1 MIKELINSTAG
12 LKKWLK
18 LEDSGDH
25 LSVFATTPRHFP
37 NNRWEPVLIG
47 KGQELPLLDER
58 LLLEGVKVS
67 YRVGLVVWQL
77 GFVDLDLRSSP
88 WLVGHYCS
96 YLLPKQDGGIF
107 QI

>member
-1 MIKELINSTAG
+1 MSKKADGSSCNVLSRGVGVNFSRCRMIKERFNSTAG

-47 KGQELPLLDER
+47 KSQELPLLDEL

-67 YRVGLVVWQL
+67 YSLGRQVEERVL
-77 GFVDLDLRSSP
+77 
-88 WLVGHYCS
+88 
-96 YLLPKQDGGIF
+96 
-107 QI
+107 